1 MSSHKISVGL
11 VGCGGAGRNIHM
23 RLLTKHSDLYRPV
36 CCADAAPESA
46 SRLAAD
52 FGLRALSSVEELC
65 TDPEVE
71 LVVVATKPPVTHRD
85 VAVIA
90 LAAGKHVVV
99 EKPMADADAQCA
111 EMVAAADSAGRILA
125 VHHNRRWDVDFLTA
139 KYVLDSGWLGEPRLI
154 RNEYTGSFGG
164 SSYDFAIHLVDQ
176 TMALSLGQPFVEL
189 TSTFAQPRPENPLQ
203 SEGFFTARLRTAD
216 GVLHDL
222 SMLPAA
228 EGSIFLPGRMP
239 YRFLLAGTEG
249 VLHQNWCQRPED
261 ALMKDWS
268 LKSTH
273 AESKIITLPFI
284 ATDLGIPDFYQ
295 MLHKAIRE
303 DGPIPVS
310 GREGRRAVRAW
321 ELMCQGA
328 CAGKTLQINL

>member
-1 MSSHKISVGL
+1 MLTEKITVGL

-23 RLLTKHSDLYRPV
+23 RLLTKHADLYQPV
-36 CCADAAPESA
+36 CCADAVPEAA

-52 FGLRALSSVEELC
+52 FGLRALSGVEELV

-85 VAVIA
+85 IAVMA

-99 EKPMADADAQCA
+99 EKPMADTDTQCA
-111 EMVAAADSAGRILA
+111 EMVAAADSARRVLA

-154 RNEYTGSFGG
+154 RNEYLAGFEG
-164 SSYDFAIHLVDQ
+164 SSYDWGIHLVDQ
-176 TMALSLGQPFVEL
+176 TMALSLGQPFVEM
-189 TSTFAQPRPENPLQ
+189 SATFARPHPENPSE
-203 SEGFFTARLRTAD
+203 SEGFFACRLRTAD

-222 SMLPAA
+222 SMLPTA
-228 EGSIFLPGRMP
+228 EGNLSLPGRMP

-249 VLHQNWCQRPED
+249 VIYQNWCQRPED
-261 ALMKDWS
+261 ACMKDWS
-268 LKSTH
+268 LKSLH
-273 AESKIITLPFI
+273 EESRIIALPFI
-284 ATDLGIPDFYQ
+284 ATDLSVPDFYQ
-295 MLHKAIRE
+295 MLYRAIRE

-321 ELMCQGA
+321 ELMGQAA
-328 CAGKTLQINL
+328 CAGKTLSINL